1 MKKAS
6 RLQISFHENGYGI
19 PEDFPLDWVR
29 LELQLRPRKQQKIQ
43 AATEELV
50 NLWGYSNWTREV
62 ADDVF
67 SLDVP
72 RVKADEWK
80 QTDDERVMMWVAKQ
94 YGNFFTRML
103 DKKGLGQQW
112 AKKLADMFAKL
123 KRQDREQVT
132 KQALNFS
139 DTLQPVKADGFFFGR
154 FSKKK
159 DGACLGLDG

>member
-1 MKKAS
+1 M
-6 RLQISFHENGYGI
+6 
-19 PEDFPLDWVR
+19 
-29 LELQLRPRKQQKIQ
+29 
-43 AATEELV
+43 
-50 NLWGYSNWTREV
+50 

-103 DKKGLGQQW
+103 DKKGSW
-112 AKKLADMFAKL
+112 ASVGEEIDDMFAKL
-123 KRQDREQVT
+123 NRQDRQQVP
-132 KQALNFS
+132 KQALNVS

>member
-1 MKKAS
+1 MM
-6 RLQISFHENGYGI
+6 
-19 PEDFPLDWVR
+19 PL
-29 LELQLRPRKQQKIQ
+29 KIQ

-103 DKKGLGQQW
+103 DKKGSW
-112 AKKLADMFAKL
+112 AAVGEEIG
-123 KRQDREQVT
+123 RYVR
-132 KQALNFS
+132 
-139 DTLQPVKADGFFFGR
+139 KAQKAG
-154 FSKKK
+154 
-159 DGACLGLDG
+159 